1 METMAIL
8 TETQIP
14 QGEQRTDEVFSIHA
28 GDFLEIIP
36 QRHSNQK
43 IHLTSTLLEGL

>member
-36 QRHSNQK
+36 PYIIGIHK
-43 IHLTSTLLEGL
+43 IG